1 MKIEELVRANLAQA
15 NYRIYLEKL
24 KQKEVPPGEED
35 LHYLSCDVID
45 NNSRGINKDI
55 TAASSEAPPTLPQ

>member
-55 TAASSEAPPTLPQ
+55 IAASSEAPPTLPQ